1 METNVKQKSFVNSPS
16 PARFYWIDWMKAI
29 GISLIVY
36 GHFFSLYDIYVYVFS
51 VPLFFLISGFLTKQ
65 ETDIKVFWKKILFN
79 LVVPMVIICST
90 DYLIRSAKG
99 YVQTLTWS
107 ENPLSFIVRLLIGT
121 QGALGA
127 FWFVYTLIILKIVF
141 QFTKKPYLHIVW
153 TILFLACA
161 YIINNNDVVICG
173 KHLNAFPWAILNAFV
188 AYPFFIIGHYF
199 QTWKQQ
205 IASYKIGK
213 GTIIWILTCLFIVFL
228 CGHKHKYVYLYNCG
242 YGDNIFLFLVGGVA
256 GSALIFFV
264 SKVLERIHWKAIT
277 DISIGTTL
285 ILGFHFHFIAI
296 FRHFFKTSSIAD
308 ALFTIIIVLLFVPII
323 RLCAAYVPI
332 VMGKYRIKK

>member
-16 PARFYWIDWMKAI
+16 PERFYWIDWMKAI

-99 YVQTLTWS
+99 YVQTSTWS

-153 TILFLACA
+153 TILFL
-161 YIINNNDVVICG
+161 VLP
-173 KHLNAFPWAILNAFV
+173 LNA
-188 AYPFFIIGHYF
+188 
-199 QTWKQQ
+199 
-205 IASYKIGK
+205 
-213 GTIIWILTCLFIVFL
+213 
-228 CGHKHKYVYLYNCG
+228 
-242 YGDNIFLFLVGGVA
+242 
-256 GSALIFFV
+256 
-264 SKVLERIHWKAIT
+264 
-277 DISIGTTL
+277 
-285 ILGFHFHFIAI
+285 
-296 FRHFFKTSSIAD
+296 
-308 ALFTIIIVLLFVPII
+308 
-323 RLCAAYVPI
+323 
-332 VMGKYRIKK
+332 